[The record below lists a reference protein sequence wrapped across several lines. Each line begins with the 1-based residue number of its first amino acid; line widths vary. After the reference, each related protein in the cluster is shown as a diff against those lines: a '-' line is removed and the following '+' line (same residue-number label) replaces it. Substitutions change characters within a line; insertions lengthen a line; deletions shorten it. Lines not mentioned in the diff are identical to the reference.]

1 MEAAAMENI
10 SLLQQWWVWAVA
22 AIALMGLEVMAP
34 GFIFLGFGV
43 GAGIVALLLA
53 LGLFGSNIAVV
64 LLVFAVLSM
73 LAWFAMRQLLGVR
86 KGQVKVWDK
95 DINDDV

>member
-1 MEAAAMENI
+1 MEHI

-53 LGLFGSNIAVV
+53 LGLFGGNVAVV
-64 LLVFAVLSM
+64 LLVVAVLSM
-73 LAWFAMRQLLGVR
+73 LAWFAMRQAFGVR
-86 KGQVKVWDK
+86 KGQVKIWDK

>member
-1 MEAAAMENI
+1 MENI

>member
-1 MEAAAMENI
+1 MEHI

-34 GFIFLGFGV
+34 VFIFLGFGV

-53 LGLFGSNIAVV
+53 LGLFGGNVAVV

-73 LAWFAMRQLLGVR
+73 LAWFAMRQAFGVR
-86 KGQVKVWDK
+86 KGQVKIWDK

>member
-1 MEAAAMENI
+1 METPAMENVM
-10 SLLQQWWVWAVA
+10 LLQQWWVWAVA
-22 AIALMGLEVMAP
+22 AIALMGLEVLAP

-53 LGLFGSNIAVV
+53 LGLFGSNIAVI
-64 LLVFAVLSM
+64 LLIFAVLSLM
-73 LAWFAMRQLLGVR
+73 AWLAMRRVFGLR

>member
-1 MEAAAMENI
+1 MENVM
-10 SLLQQWWVWAVA
+10 LLQQWWVWAVA
-22 AIALMGLEVMAP
+22 AIALMGLEVLVP

-53 LGLFGSNIAVV
+53 LGLFGSNIAVI
-64 LLVFAVLSM
+64 LLIFAVLS
-73 LAWFAMRQLLGVR
+73 LVAWLAMRQVFGLR

>member
-1 MEAAAMENI
+1 MEQMADQI
-10 SLLQQWWVWAVA
+10 SLLQLWWAWAVA
-22 AIALMGLEVMAP
+22 AIVLMGLEVLAP
-34 GFIFLGFGV
+34 GFVFLGFGV

-53 LGLFGSNIAVV
+53 LGLFGSNVAVL

-73 LAWFAMRQLLGVR
+73 LAWFAMRQIFGIR

>member
-1 MEAAAMENI
+1 MENVM
-10 SLLQQWWVWAVA
+10 LLQQWWVWAVA
-22 AIALMGLEVMAP
+22 AIALMGLEVLAP

-53 LGLFGSNIAVV
+53 LGLFGSNIAVI
-64 LLVFAVLSM
+64 LLIFAVLS
-73 LAWFAMRQLLGVR
+73 LVAWLAMRRVFGLR
-86 KGQVKVWDK
+86 KGQVKIWDK